1 MVMVMMM
8 VVFGMSAVCRRLF
21 RPHRSV
27 LFLVFFHGCCVFT
40 CYRILWHKGRNERPC
55 TRYRIHR
62 KIYNFTERGGSIVPH
77 MRIFA
82 HLAGMFKLQ
91 IGVRDVQFGQMVF
104 DAPLQ
109 IRAHLRCGDHD
120 MRRKGVF
127 DRTDGPQVD
136 VMDIDDIRFV
146 YKGEMALGLSV
157 SYATLTSDDS
167 DFMLLLDGI
176 DLKGSVFTINPSF
189 GYFVRDNLC
198 VGARFGYSQ
207 TDGTLGNVSLNLGS
221 ASDLDLS
228 LSGVQLRNR
237 MTTIAAFV
245 RSFAGID
252 PKGHFG
258 LFAELELAY
267 KMGTSSFG
275 YGTGESAKQVFG
287 TTSQAKVSL
296 NAGVAVYIF
305 PNVCCTLSFGL
316 GGLQYNKI
324 NQRDAE
330 GVQTGSRQASK
341 MLFRLNLADI
351 RIGFNI
357 HL

>member
-1 MVMVMMM
+1 M
-8 VVFGMSAVCRRLF
+8 RRTLLLMLF
-21 RPHRSV
+21 V
-27 LFLVFFHGCCVFT
+27 LFPAARLAAEVGATADMAPQNGAAC
-40 CYRILWHKGRNERPC
+40 
-55 TRYRIHR
+55 RY
-62 KIYNFTERGGSIVPH
+62 EAAP
-77 MRIFA
+77 A
-82 HLAGMFKLQ
+82 
-91 IGVRDVQFGQMVF
+91 VRDTLPTSQRFL
-104 DAPLQ
+104 PTS
-109 IRAHLRCGDHD
+109 
-120 MRRKGVF
+120 RRI
-127 DRTDGPQVD
+127 DRG
-136 VMDIDDIRFV
+136 IDDIRFV